1 MEFLIGRLLSDTMCN
16 LGLTETTRAALA
28 GCGVDSG
35 PHPNRRARCG
45 AGQRRL
51 GRLAACFMESMASLS
66 LPAIGYGI
74 RYDYGLFRQGI
85 ADGWQTEAPDAW
97 LVRGNPWELERPEF
111 VYPVRFGGV
120 VERTTTQEGDSRYHW
135 HAAETVNAVAFD
147 TLIAGWRG
155 QHVNTLRL
163 WAARAA
169 DPLSLDLFNAGDHV
183 GAQAQQARAEA
194 ISRVLYPSDA
204 TEAGQELR
212 LKQEFFFTSASLQ
225 DLVWRH
231 LEHHGDLSTLA
242 QHAAIQL
249 NDTHPAIAVAELMRL
264 LVDEHRLGW
273 EEAWRITTGT
283 LSYTN
288 HTLLPEALETWPV
301 GLMERLLPRHMQIIY
316 LINWLHLE
324 QLNEEG
330 RLAGANLGAISLI
343 DESHGRR
350 VRMGHLAFLGSH
362 KVNGVSALHTDLMR
376 QTVFADLHGLYPDRI
391 TNKTNGIT
399 FRRWLYQANPG
410 LTRLLV
416 ETLGERVLD
425 DPAALRGL
433 ERHADDPAFQARFAG
448 ERRANKEALAR
459 LIAERI
465 GVTVDPASLF
475 DTQIK
480 RIHEYKRQLLNI
492 LETVAL
498 YQAIRLDPGA
508 AWTPRVKI
516 FAGKAAASYHQA
528 KLIIKLANDVAKAV
542 NADPLV
548 GDRLKVAFLPNYNV
562 SLAEAIIPASDLS
575 EQISTAG
582 LEASGTGNMKLALN
596 GALTIGTLDGANV
609 EIRDHVGAENIT
621 IFGLTAAEVEATL
634 RQGYDPRAAIQASPR
649 LALVLDSLATG
660 LFSPDDRNRYRSLVQ
675 DLTERDRY
683 LITADFESYWAAQR
697 DIDTLWQDP
706 AAWWRRSI
714 LNTARIGWFSS
725 DRTIGEYASEI
736 WKVRA

>member
-1 MEFLIGRLLSDTMCN
+1 
-16 LGLTETTRAALA
+16 
-28 GCGVDSG
+28 
-35 PHPNRRARCG
+35 
-45 AGQRRL
+45 
-51 GRLAACFMESMASLS
+51 
-66 LPAIGYGI
+66 
-74 RYDYGLFRQGI
+74 
-85 ADGWQTEAPDAW
+85 
-97 LVRGNPWELERPEF
+97 
-111 VYPVRFGGV
+111 
-120 VERTTTQEGDSRYHW
+120 
-135 HAAETVNAVAFD
+135 ETVNAAAYDVPV
-147 TLIAGWRG
+147 AGWRG
-155 QHVNTLRL
+155 DHVNTLRL
-163 WAARAA
+163 WRARAA

-231 LEHHGDLSTLA
+231 LEYHGDLSTLA

-433 ERHADDPAFQARFAG
+433 ERHADDPAFQARFAA

-459 LIAERI
+459 LVAERI
-465 GVTVDPASLF
+465 GVTIDPASLF

-621 IFGLTAAEVEATL
+621 IFGLTAGEVEATL